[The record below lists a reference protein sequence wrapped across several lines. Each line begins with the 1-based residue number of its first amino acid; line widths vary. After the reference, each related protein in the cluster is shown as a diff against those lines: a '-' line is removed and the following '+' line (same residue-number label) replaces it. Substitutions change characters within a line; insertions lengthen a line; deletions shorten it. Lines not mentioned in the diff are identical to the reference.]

1 MRFSAIIPLALVAT
15 SNALSGKD
23 TLYLELEC
31 KAKLTSPAANIQE
44 TDEGFAVITAQ
55 CSDDY
60 FTCIANCPLTA
71 PAQFCISWPL
81 SCAIIYC

>member
-15 SNALSGKD
+15 SNALS
-23 TLYLELEC
+23 
-31 KAKLTSPAANIQE
+31 AANIQE

-71 PAQFCISWPL
+71 PAQFCITWPL